1 MTNDELINDRCILQA
16 SATRSLLQQTS
27 LHTPKHQ
34 KYHYLKV
41 KWGIKPFIIRISS
54 RTSHEDVLFNRR
66 RANSFLRNRR
76 NQHPCLVYH
85 GKTKKPSF
93 LNVSRS
99 VLPASVT
106 LPSHLLNVNVLKYFN
121 ASTTVFNK
129 LHLHCVCGEARIWF
143 VEGWHARLATPHNS
157 ANVSER
163 VLALQPP
170 LRA

>member
-1 MTNDELINDRCILQA
+1 MTNDELKNDRCILQA
-16 SATRSLLQQTS
+16 RATRSLLQQTS

-66 RANSFLRNRR
+66 RTNSFLRNRR
-76 NQHPCLVYH
+76 NQHPCLVHH

-106 LPSHLLNVNVLKYFN
+106 LPSHLLNVNVFLDLFLIFQRVN
-121 ASTTVFNK
+121 DSVQQAPSS
-129 LHLHCVCGEARIWF
+129 LCVR
-143 VEGWHARLATPHNS
+143 
-157 ANVSER
+157 
-163 VLALQPP
+163 
-170 LRA
+170 